1 MPSAARVLLGIVTAI
16 ACLAPLAGTIHV
28 ADDALAHAAAG
39 PGGTDDRD
47 PAALLSRFL
56 DARNRGDL
64 DAALALVADDV
75 TYIGGQTCTVS
86 QPCVGRANLRR
97 ELFCTVDEASTTAL
111 TQPPR
116 TIGPRVQGNALTRGP
131 DLELVGLDRILTT
144 ITAEVRDGR
153 FTMYRS
159 DLDELDAE
167 SVWWQQHATSLQ
179 SAAGCNE

>member
-75 TYIGGQTCTVS
+75 TYIGGHACSIGRRLGSDSIGGCRTGISISVS
-86 QPCVGRANLRR
+86 SRA
-97 ELFCTVDEASTTAL
+97 SW
-111 TQPPR
+111 P
-116 TIGPRVQGNALTRGP
+116 
-131 DLELVGLDRILTT
+131 
-144 ITAEVRDGR
+144 
-153 FTMYRS
+153 
-159 DLDELDAE
+159 
-167 SVWWQQHATSLQ
+167 
-179 SAAGCNE
+179 AGVA